1 MVWRVVR
8 KVPSLLAFAMLA
20 LAGPAA
26 AEELVHG
33 TAVAESGDRLRLET
47 LRGSIEIRLQGL
59 AAPPP
64 GTTCPSAA
72 GKRSRWNCGDG
83 SREALAARIRGE
95 DVVCRLVGREAGG
108 AALAECAVQSHNL
121 NLWMLATGRAI
132 LRKGWRGRIRA
143 YDEAEMIAR
152 RAGAMLWHGMEPVED
167 R

>member
-1 MVWRVVR
+1 MVR
-8 KVPSLLAFAMLA
+8 SLLVSAMLA

-26 AEELVHG
+26 AEDLVHG

-47 LRGSIEIRLQGL
+47 LRGGIEVRLQGL

-83 SREALAARIRGE
+83 SRDALTARIGGE
-95 DVVCRLVGREAGG
+95 DVVCRLTGRDAGG
-108 AALAECAVQSHNL
+108 AALAECAVQSRNL

-132 LRKGWRGRIRA
+132 LMKGWRGRIRA
-143 YDEAEMIAR
+143 YDEAEMVAR
-152 RAGAMLWHGMEPVED
+152 RAGAMLWHGMEPVGN